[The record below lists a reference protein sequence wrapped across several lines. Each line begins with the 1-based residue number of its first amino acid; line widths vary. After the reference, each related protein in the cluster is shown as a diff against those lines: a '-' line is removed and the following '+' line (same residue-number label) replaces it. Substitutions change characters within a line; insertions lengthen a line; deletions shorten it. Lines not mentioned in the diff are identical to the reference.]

1 MMNKVKTIETTE
13 NVSHFVRNL
22 EKERLEDCL
31 AIIGIME
38 KQTGFPPKMWGP
50 GIIGFGSYHYIY
62 ETGRQGD
69 APLVA
74 FSPRKSEFALYIAQF
89 EGRDAFMKKLGKHR
103 AGKGCIYVKQIH
115 DIDTDVLKKLIEGS
129 VSHYRTKYP

>member
-1 MMNKVKTIETTE
+1 MNKVKTIETTE
-13 NVSHFVRNL
+13 NVSNFVRNL

>member
-13 NVSHFVRNL
+13 NVSNFVRNL